1 MAAAACDPAATAPQ
15 GETCAIVDTEVRT
28 WFLLAESSFQTA
40 YVVDSR
46 MKFNLV
52 LAALSEETLDCV
64 KALVQM
70 PEQLADPYQNDKHR
84 HI

>member
-1 MAAAACDPAATAPQ
+1 
-15 GETCAIVDTEVRT
+15 
-28 WFLLAESSFQTA
+28 
-40 YVVDSR
+40 

>member
-1 MAAAACDPAATAPQ
+1 MAVAVIQQPQ
-15 GETCAIVDTEVRT
+15 HHRVKLVPLWTQKVRT
-28 WFLLAESSFQTA
+28 WFTLAEWSFQTA

-46 MKFNLV
+46 MKLNLV